1 MSWKREDWNSMAES
15 EKSRLKRSLELG
27 TVMTVFNLKKSQPE
41 RRTLQVIMETQQL
54 SWNRTA
60 DKIEGVLDLRE
71 IKEVRP
77 GKNSKDFDQISKDQK
92 DRYNDDMCFTVFYG
106 SEFVLNTLSLA
117 ADTKDDASS
126 WLKGLDLLHK
136 EAQLASTP
144 SMIESWLRKQFYS
157 VDQTRRNSI
166 SVKEFK
172 IMLPQVNFKV
182 PSIKFLKDKIGGV
195 QESGN
200 SKEELTFEQ
209 FHRLYKNLMFDSQ
222 KAILESFKVDESVFI
237 LGSTEKPEASALHLH
252 DFQRFLLLEQKE
264 SWASDIKKVRE
275 LMTKCICD
283 TYRETKEPF
292 FYIDEFLTYLFSKE
306 NTIWD
311 TKYDVIY
318 PQDMNNP
325 LSHYWISSSHNTY
338 LVGDQFRSDSSTEA
352 YARCLRMGCR
362 CIELDCWDGPDMK
375 PIIYHGWTLTSKI
388 KFDDVV
394 DAIKTHAF
402 ASSEYPLILSIEE
415 HCSIEQ
421 QRHMAIKFKETFG
434 NMLISKPI
442 EANAEQL
449 PSPAQLTRKIIIKHK
464 KLDSQQDDGTIRQDV
479 SSVFDPSKDYEKQ
492 MGSLYLLDPIDLMWN
507 KHYCV
512 ITDGKL
518 YYTDPT
524 DDDDD
529 DDENKTLSQNIN
541 SKDRHFNE
549 KWFHGKMGKE
559 GRQKAEKLLQEVCL
573 ETGGRDGTFLVRESD
588 TFPGDY
594 TLSFWRNGRVQ
605 HCRIRSF
612 TEAES
617 TKYFLTDNLTFTNI
631 YDLVQHYQ
639 NSPLRCSEFGL
650 CLSEAVPCPNPH
662 ESQEWYYK
670 NLSRGEAEDMLLRI
684 PRDGAFLIR
693 KRDEPN
699 SYAITFR
706 AEGKVKHCRI
716 NYEEGK
722 YVLGASAEFES
733 LVELVSYYR
742 KSTLYR
748 KMKLRYPVT
757 EKMLER
763 YSAEKNIGCLYGV
776 NYVDPN
782 ELTPSK
788 GTVKSLYEYQGQQ
801 ADELTFP
808 KGAIIH
814 NVKKTDHGWWM
825 GDYGDQIQKL
835 FPANYVEELASNTQE
850 DISNQ
855 ITEDNPLGVMC
866 RAVVE
871 LVNYNVVRQ
880 ASGKNG
886 MSFVFTIVP
895 KEEEN
900 GLSLDL
906 AADTVEEMFIW
917 YNEAIK
923 SCQKKVQQEQKRNQ
937 MERKQQIAKELSDL
951 VVYCRPAKNKE
962 NFDAVDYKEIRSFAE
977 NKVEA
982 IIKQKS
988 KAFRDYNRRQLSR
1001 IYPKG
1006 QRIDSSNYDP
1016 LILWQHGCQMAALN
1030 FQTPDK
1036 SMQLNQALF
1045 SMNGR
1050 TGFLL
1055 QPESLRS
1062 DNSAKHRTQ
1071 SINIKILGARH
1082 LPKPGR
1088 SIVCPFVEVELCGCD
1103 NDNKKVKTVVMN
1115 DNGLNPVWLG
1125 GPEEINEEF
1134 IVQDPSLAFL
1144 RFVVYEEDMFSD
1156 PNFLAHATYPIKAI
1170 KTGFRAIPLKNGFN
1184 EDLELAT
1191 LLVQCKVHQLG
1202 EGEEELYSSRQQLQQ
1217 RPGEGLYDSAPNRQ
1231 RLVEGLYGTTGP
1243 RQRQIEPFVYEPN
1256 VQPAFRGVGY
1266 REQVPEVPKRRV
1278 KDKKSNNSSK
1288 FYP

>member
-117 ADTKDDASS
+117 GECTK
-126 WLKGLDLLHK
+126 
-136 EAQLASTP
+136 
-144 SMIESWLRKQFYS
+144 
-157 VDQTRRNSI
+157 
-166 SVKEFK
+166 
-172 IMLPQVNFKV
+172 VNC
-182 PSIKFLKDKIGGV
+182 
-195 QESGN
+195 GN

-222 KAILESFKVDESVFI
+222 KAVSIVFKSTKLSLLI
-237 LGSTEKPEASALHLH
+237 HYLGLQANI
-252 DFQRFLLLEQKE
+252 FLTFAFFTTKE

-449 PSPAQLTRKIIIKHK
+449 PSPAQLTRKIIIKV
-464 KLDSQQDDGTIRQDV
+464 R
-479 SSVFDPSKDYEKQ
+479 
-492 MGSLYLLDPIDLMWN
+492 GSHCNDQICGLIFFLQMWN

-529 DDENKTLSQNIN
+529 DDENKTLN
-541 SKDRHFNE
+541 RHFNE

-763 YSAEKNIGCLYGV
+763 YSAEKNIGCLYGF
-776 NYVDPN
+776 DCFH
-782 ELTPSK
+782 SQ

-855 ITEDNPLGVMC
+855 VRIGNLYC
-866 RAVVE
+866 CQL
-871 LVNYNVVRQ
+871 LVC
-880 ASGKNG
+880 KNG

-923 SCQKKVQQEQKRNQ
+923 IWSMVNRIKHILLSICFKLRANN
-937 MERKQQIAKELSDL
+937 IASFVSFVE
-951 VVYCRPAKNKE
+951 
-962 NFDAVDYKEIRSFAE
+962 DAVDYKEIRSFAE

-1071 SINIKILGARH
+1071 SINIKVSQLIPRLILGARH

-1266 REQVPEVPKRRV
+1266 REQVPEVPKRRYV
-1278 KDKKSNNSSK
+1278 RDTKDIFSIHLL
-1288 FYP
+1288 

>member
-144 SMIESWLRKQFYS
+144 SMIES
-157 VDQTRRNSI
+157 
-166 SVKEFK
+166 
-172 IMLPQVNFKV
+172 
-182 PSIKFLKDKIGGV
+182 
-195 QESGN
+195 GN

-222 KAILESFKVDESVFI
+222 KAVSIVFKSTKLSLLI
-237 LGSTEKPEASALHLH
+237 HYLGL
-252 DFQRFLLLEQKE
+252 QE

-375 PIIYHGWTLTSKI
+375 PIIYHVTMAL
-388 KFDDVV
+388 
-394 DAIKTHAF
+394 
-402 ASSEYPLILSIEE
+402 YPLILSIEE

-449 PSPAQLTRKIIIKHK
+449 PSPAQLTRKIIIKV
-464 KLDSQQDDGTIRQDV
+464 R
-479 SSVFDPSKDYEKQ
+479 
-492 MGSLYLLDPIDLMWN
+492 GSHCNDQICGHCGGVGLAGAGLIFFLQMWN

-529 DDENKTLSQNIN
+529 DDENKTLN
-541 SKDRHFNE
+541 RHFNE

-855 ITEDNPLGVMC
+855 VRIGNLYCCQLLVLWSMVNRIKHILLSIC
-866 RAVVE
+866 FKLRA
-871 LVNYNVVRQ
+871 NNI
-880 ASGKNG
+880 A
-886 MSFVFTIVP
+886 SFVSF
-895 KEEEN
+895 
-900 GLSLDL
+900 
-906 AADTVEEMFIW
+906 VE
-917 YNEAIK
+917 
-923 SCQKKVQQEQKRNQ
+923 
-937 MERKQQIAKELSDL
+937 
-951 VVYCRPAKNKE
+951 
-962 NFDAVDYKEIRSFAE
+962 DAVDYKEIRSFAE

-1266 REQVPEVPKRRV
+1266 REQVPEVPKRRYV
-1278 KDKKSNNSSK
+1278 RDTKDIFSIHLL
-1288 FYP
+1288 